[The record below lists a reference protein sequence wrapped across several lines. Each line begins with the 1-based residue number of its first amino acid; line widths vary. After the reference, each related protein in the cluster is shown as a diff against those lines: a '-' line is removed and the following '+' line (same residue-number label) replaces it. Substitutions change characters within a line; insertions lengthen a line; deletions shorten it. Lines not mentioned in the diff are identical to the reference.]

1 MNYNQKGFEKLKY
14 GFSYSFGFVVLLWT
28 IAIIDLLLPI
38 DLTTLGVYP
47 RTLFG
52 LIGIPLSVFLH
63 SGFSH
68 LASNSLPLLFLM
80 ATLIIVY
87 PKPAFPAMLFMV
99 LYANILV
106 WIFGRPAYHVG
117 ASGLVYSLVAFL
129 IAAGYF
135 KRRPLFAIIAF
146 IIAIVYGGLV
156 WGVVPGLVGWYISWE
171 SHLFGAIVGVYLAHF
186 YKKDL

>member
-1 MNYNQKGFEKLKY
+1 MSYNQKGFEKLKH
-14 GFSYSFGFVVLLWT
+14 GFSYSIGFVALLWV
-28 IAIIDLLLPI
+28 IAVIDLLLPM

-47 RTLFG
+47 RSILG

-68 LASNSLPLLFLM
+68 LASNSLPLIFLM

-106 WIFGRPAYHVG
+106 
-117 ASGLVYSLVAFL
+117 L
-129 IAAGYF
+129 
-135 KRRPLFAIIAF
+135 
-146 IIAIVYGGLV
+146 YGELV
-156 WGVVPGLVGWYISWE
+156 WGVIPGLVGWYISWE

>member
-1 MNYNQKGFEKLKY
+1 M
-14 GFSYSFGFVVLLWT
+14 LLWI

-52 LIGIPLSVFLH
+52 LIGIPLCVFFAFW
-63 SGFSH
+63 FSH

-106 WIFGRPAYHVG
+106 WFWTTCISYWCE
-117 ASGLVYSLVAFL
+117 GLVYSLVAFL

-135 KRRPLFAIIAF
+135 KQDLS
-146 IIAIVYGGLV
+146 L
-156 WGVVPGLVGWYISWE
+156 LS
-171 SHLFGAIVGVYLAHF
+171 SHLSL
-186 YKKDL
+186 L